1 MEEVVG
7 EQLRFA
13 PSYFTVEEGSIKL
26 YAEKGYCS
34 IKFRLNCKCGCK
46 LRLGCHITLLSGT
59 FVAGHVVDARRQAKL
74 EILVTQ
80 TIIEYSLTLPLA
92 PFVFAL
98 TRSKAIRN
106 ASGQVHRI
114 IVPVHV
120 QGRLSSNLWRCRSK
134 AASVLNIIDK
144 RRRTEF
150 HVSIDQACRLL

>member
-7 EQLRFA
+7 EQLRIA
-13 PSYFTVEEGSIKL
+13 PIYFIVQEGSVKL

-46 LRLGCHITLLSGT
+46 LRLGCHITLLIGAFDSRQ
-59 FVAGHVVDARRQAKL
+59 VVDARRQAKL

-114 IVPVHV
+114 IVQVHV
-120 QGRLSSNLWRCRSK
+120 QGRLSSKLWRCRST
-134 AASVLNIIDK
+134 AASVLKIRDE
-144 RRRTEF
+144 RRR
-150 HVSIDQACRLL
+150 I